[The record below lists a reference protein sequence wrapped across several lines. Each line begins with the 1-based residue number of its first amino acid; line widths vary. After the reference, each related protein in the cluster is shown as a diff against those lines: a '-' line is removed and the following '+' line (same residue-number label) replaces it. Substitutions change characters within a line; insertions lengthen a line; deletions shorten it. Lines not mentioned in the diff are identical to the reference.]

1 MALGTLRWQVRCD
14 MTRMRNL
21 VPVALCTTA
30 LAGVPAC
37 SSGNSNS
44 GSSPDAGGGC
54 AKDPLVDPGLGSDV
68 PVVLP
73 MKKPGAMGKLS
84 FAVVNLSP
92 NPVGESSTAI
102 TIQVFDGS
110 GSAATDA
117 TVSIPLNP
125 RGGPLPWMPYMKHG
139 YVPAEAKAN
148 GNGTFTIPMLFNM
161 NGVWQLTIDAQ
172 SGSVTDRATFTWCVP

>member
-1 MALGTLRWQVRCD
+1 

-37 SSGNSNS
+37 SSGNSN
-44 GSSPDAGGGC
+44 GGGSPDAGGGC

-73 MKKPGAMGKLS
+73 MRKPGAMGKLS
-84 FAVVNLSP
+84 FAVVDLTP
-92 NPVGESSTAI
+92 NPVGESSTTI
-102 TIQVFDGS
+102 TIQVLDGK
-110 GSAATDA
+110 GNVATDA
-117 TVSIPLNP
+117 TVTIPLNP

-148 GNGTFTIPMLFNM
+148 GDGTFTIPMLFNM
-161 NGVWQLTIDAQ
+161 NGVWQLTIDAH